1 MQGVGVLLQPTL
13 GAVYDVSSEVG
24 HDECLFV
31 CEPLPLAC
39 LGLGF
44 GPGFGSGFGSG
55 SGQGSGQVRV
65 RVRVRFGSGFG
76 SGFGFGFGLEP
87 LPLAAAAARELGRE
101 EELVLLVVRE
111 YLLGHALL
119 VRLEYV

>member
-1 MQGVGVLLQPTL
+1 MQGVGVLLQPAL
-13 GAVYDVSSEVG
+13 GAVYDVSREVG

-44 GPGFGSGFGSG
+44 GSGFGS
-55 SGQGSGQVRV
+55 R
-65 RVRVRFGSGFG
+65 
-76 SGFGFGFGLEP
+76 FGFGFGLEP